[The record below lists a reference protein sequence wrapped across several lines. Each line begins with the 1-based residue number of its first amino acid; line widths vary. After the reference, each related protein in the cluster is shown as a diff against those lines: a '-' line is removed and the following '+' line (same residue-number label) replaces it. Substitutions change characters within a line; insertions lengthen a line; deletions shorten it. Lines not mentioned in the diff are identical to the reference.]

1 MLLNKYRV
9 FFCAILLTCCTLQV
23 ASAQGNE
30 NYKNG
35 LRLYL
40 NKDST
45 SFIRLL
51 MWSQIWTRWQSQN
64 PNTGINGNANVPE
77 TWDIGIRR
85 SRILMHGQLSPRLL
99 VFWIIGANNQT
110 FTNGGGGLL
119 TGPDGVTDGKRQS
132 VFVHDAWTEF
142 KVSRELYLGAGL
154 LTWSGLSRG
163 SNAATLNFLTIDS
176 PLYGWALL
184 DANDQ
189 FARTF
194 GLYAKGEIG
203 KLNYRAVLTKPFAI
217 PETATGWT
225 AATPAQQAG
234 VSPRTTLS
242 GRSPGWAA
250 GLISLPNAYNISA
263 YNSRTLNQPLMQLYT
278 NYDFWEQESSVLPFM
293 VGSYLGT
300 RKVFNIGGGFMIQP
314 DAMWSRQSRG
324 LTALPADIGA
334 NLTPEQRDAL
344 ALDVINNGVYPTA
357 ATNYSSLNEA
367 DRITLMRSAVD
378 TARHDMRLFSVDS
391 FLELPMGS
399 GDSRSSITAYAAYY
413 WFDYGPNFVRN
424 AGTMN
429 LGAANP
435 AGSVNASPATFN
447 GPGTAY
453 PTWGTGNVFHLQAG
467 YLFPKRWTRGF
478 GRLQPYGTVSYAN
491 FRRLNDSYLMPEA
504 GVNWILAGQ
513 NAKIT
518 LHCRPRPIFSA
529 ATGTDLMGGMNRT
542 GHRNEIITQFFMYF

>member
-1 MLLNKYRV
+1 MG
-9 FFCAILLTCCTLQV
+9 T
-23 ASAQGNE
+23 E

-51 MWSQIWTRWQSQN
+51 VWSQIRTRWQAQN
-64 PNTGINGNANVPE
+64 PNTSINGNANVPE

-85 SRILMHGQLSPRLL
+85 SRILLHGQLSPRLL

-110 FTNGGGGLL
+110 FVNGGG
-119 TGPDGVTDGKRQS
+119 
-132 VFVHDAWTEF
+132 
-142 KVSRELYLGAGL
+142 GL

-163 SNAATLNFLTIDS
+163 SNAATLNFLTLDS

-194 GLYAKGEIG
+194 GLYAKGETG
-203 KLNYRAVLTKPFAI
+203 KLSYRAVLTKPFAI
-217 PETATGWT
+217 PESATGWT

-242 GRSPGWAA
+242 GRSA

-263 YNSRTLNQPLMQLYT
+263 YNACINNQPLWQLYT
-278 NYDFWEQESSVLPFM
+278 SYDFWEQESPVLPFM

-314 DAMWSRQSRG
+314 EAMWSRQPRG
-324 LTALPADIGA
+324 LTALPGEIGA
-334 NLTPEQRDAL
+334 GLRPGQLDTL
-344 ALDVINNGVYPTA
+344 ALDVISNGVYPTA
-357 ATNYSSLNEA
+357 ARYYSSLNEA
-367 DRITLMRSAVD
+367 DRITLMRSAAD
-378 TARHDMRLFSVDS
+378 TARHDMRLFALDS
-391 FLELPMGS
+391 FMELPMGA
-399 GDSRSSITAYAAYY
+399 GDNKSSITAYAAYY
-413 WFDYGPNFVRN
+413 WFNFGPNFVRH

-435 AGSVNASPATFN
+435 AGSVNSSPATFN

-453 PTWGTGNVFHLQAG
+453 PVWGTGNVFHLQAG

-491 FRRLNDSYLMPEA
+491 FRRLNDSYTMPEA
-504 GVNWILAGQ
+504 GINWILAGQ

-518 LHCRPRPIFSA
+518 LHYRPRPIFSA
-529 ATGTDLMGGMNRT
+529 ATGTDQLGGMNRT
-542 GHRNEIITQFFMYF
+542 GHRNRHAVLYVFLILCFQTRAPELQS